1 MIHLVYG
8 TRAELIKFSPLIRG
22 LKKKKISFKLI
33 DTGDHDTRSL
43 RQELKLPEP
52 NYYFGKSPRETW
64 SLALFPFAVLL
75 ALLWGAYV
83 FLRLAGIF
91 LKEGK
96 IIIYH

>member
-52 NYYFGKSPRETW
+52 NYYFGKSPREMW
-64 SLALFPFAVLL
+64 IYNQARASIPARSASLL
-75 ALLWGAYV
+75 AGSPDNPPLYSAA
-83 FLRLAGIF
+83 LRR
-91 LKEGK
+91 
-96 IIIYH
+96 